1 MVSNFRVSGIINDA
15 LITIPFAT
23 FGPMI
28 LNLPRNDE
36 TIPMHPKPT
45 QVDFS

>member
-23 FGPMI
+23 FERMI
-28 LNLPRNDE
+28 LKLPRNDE
-36 TIPMHPKPT
+36 TILMHPKPT
-45 QVDFS
+45 QIDFS